1 MSAHTKTRRIR
12 IRKQKV
18 VNQKKEKSIPWREA
32 FKKSINKHTEGGAV
46 LKGFRSKDGV
56 TQAEVAHVLN
66 ISQHHISEMENGKR
80 PIGKEMAKKF
90 AKYFNTD
97 YRVFL

>member
-32 FKKSINKHTEGGAV
+32 
-46 LKGFRSKDGV
+46 
-56 TQAEVAHVLN
+56 
-66 ISQHHISEMENGKR
+66 
-80 PIGKEMAKKF
+80 
-90 AKYFNTD
+90 
-97 YRVFL
+97 